1 MISDFRFDEET
12 TRLPLDTRHLPLIM
26 KTCLDCI
33 PCFVSQ
39 TLDAARM
46 SSADPAVHEK
56 LIRDVL
62 RWLSEMDMS
71 LSPPALAQ
79 RIHRRLRELTGVE
92 DPYREQKDQHNQ
104 MALQLL
110 PGLRAKV
117 EASSDPLMTAAN
129 LAVAGNIIDLGA
141 KSGLKKQEIHD
152 ALRQAAEQPL
162 EGDREKFRDEVER
175 AEKILYLADNCGEIV
190 FDTLLV
196 EQLGAHRVT
205 VAVRGMP
212 IINDATLA
220 DAQTAGLTDIVRVI
234 GNGSDAPGTLLD
246 DCSEEFRSVFETAD
260 LIVSKGQ
267 GNLETLSHCG
277 KNIFF
282 LFKAKCPVVA
292 DSVNLPIGTHVLRCG
307 RRSL

>member
-1 MISDFRFDEET
+1 MNTSI
-12 TRLPLDTRHLPLIM
+12 
-26 KTCLDCI
+26 DCI
-33 PCFVSQ
+33 PCFVRQ
-39 TLDAARM
+39 TLDAARI
-46 SSADPAVHEK
+46 SSDDPVVHER
-56 LIRDVL
+56 IVRDVL
-62 RWLSEMDMS
+62 RWLSEMDMN

-92 DPYREQKDQHNQ
+92 DPYRKQKDQHNQ

-110 PGLRAKV
+110 PGLRTQVKN
-117 EASSDPLMTAAN
+117 SNDPLMAAAN

-141 KSGLKKQEIHD
+141 KSGLNEHEIHD
-152 ALRQAAEQPL
+152 AIRHAAEKPL
-162 EGDREKFRDEVER
+162 TGDREAFR
-175 AEKILYLADNCGEIV
+175 AEVKRAEHILYLADNCGEIV

-196 EQLGAHRVT
+196 EQLGAKRVT

-212 IINDATLA
+212 IINDATLE
-220 DAQTAGLTDIVRVI
+220 DAVTAGLTDLVRVI

-246 DCSEEFRSVFETAD
+246 DCSDEFCKAFESAD

-267 GNLETLSHCG
+267 GNFETLSHCG

-292 DSVNLPIGTHVLRCG
+292 TSVNAPVGTHVLWRA
-307 RRSL
+307 R

>member
-1 MISDFRFDEET
+1 
-12 TRLPLDTRHLPLIM
+12 
-26 KTCLDCI
+26 
-33 PCFVSQ
+33 
-39 TLDAARM
+39 M

-62 RWLSEMDMS
+62 RWLSEMDIS

-92 DPYREQKDQHNQ
+92 DPYRKEKDQHNQ

-110 PGLRAKV
+110 PGLRAQVK
-117 EASSDPLMTAAN
+117 SSNDPLMTAAN

-141 KSGLKKQEIHD
+141 KSGLNETEIHD
-152 ALRQAAEQPL
+152 AIRHAAGQPL
-162 EGDREKFRDEVER
+162 EGDREHFRQQVAR
-175 AEKILYLADNCGEIV
+175 AKKILYLADNCGEIV

-196 EQLGAHRVT
+196 EQLGPNRVT

-212 IINDATLA
+212 IINDATLE
-220 DAQTAGLTDIVRVI
+220 DAVTAGLTKIVRVI

-246 DCSEEFRSVFETAD
+246 DCSREFQTAFEASD

-267 GNLETLSHCG
+267 GNFETLSHCE

-292 DSVNLPIGTHVLRCG
+292 ASVNLPIGTHVLWRF
-307 RRSL
+307 R

>member
-1 MISDFRFDEET
+1 
-12 TRLPLDTRHLPLIM
+12 
-26 KTCLDCI
+26 
-33 PCFVSQ
+33 
-39 TLDAARM
+39 M

-92 DPYREQKDQHNQ
+92 DPYRKEKDQHNQ

-110 PGLRAKV
+110 PGLRAQVK
-117 EASSDPLMTAAN
+117 SSNDPLMTAAN

-141 KSGLKKQEIHD
+141 KSGLNETEIHD
-152 ALRQAAEQPL
+152 AIRHAAGQPL
-162 EGDREKFRDEVER
+162 EGDREHFRQQVAR
-175 AEKILYLADNCGEIV
+175 AKNILYLADNCGEIV

-196 EQLGAHRVT
+196 EQLGPNRVT

-212 IINDATLA
+212 IINDATLE
-220 DAQTAGLTDIVRVI
+220 DAVTAGLTKIVRVI

-246 DCSEEFRSVFETAD
+246 DCSREFQTAFETSD

-267 GNLETLSHCG
+267 GNFETLSSCG

-292 DSVNLPIGTHVLRCG
+292 ASVNLPIGTHVLWRF
-307 RRSL
+307 R